1 VSYFKS
7 VHADNGLMGFDL
19 CIVQRFVIVSI
30 GTWIHS
36 VFVSQRHCSSL
47 AAANND
53 IGLVWY
59 DFKNGEASHDEAM
72 HPPIVLKQGVVE
84 SVTFDRRSK
93 SMMYE
98 VVHCYTDSFQ
108 RRGRIVEEV
117 CEQDLA
123 YGANCPVI
131 VDNSAAGVVLL
142 SEMSP
147 SSLQCKFVYTVM
159 VSLGGSRARY
169 EAGVTASRI
178 KYRKVTNEGFDG
190 AADAIAN
197 DQLNDAPSI
206 KPLLTPA
213 MLTARVVEEAAAV
226 PQSITCDENASRV
239 VTDIKKKRDHE
250 EISSSL
256 TITRFDAA
264 RSTTN
269 PLHLQ
274 DSRRFLNNCTV
285 DGPINNS
292 EVDYSGDI
300 VLTVPAWIQQN
311 HQSQRH
317 LFCELHSLHHLHMT
331 SI

>member
-1 VSYFKS
+1 
-7 VHADNGLMGFDL
+7 VHADNGPWALIYVLCKDLRSFPSELGFHS
-19 CIVQRFVIVSI
+19 VIVS
-30 GTWIHS
+30 H
-36 VFVSQRHCSSL
+36 RHCSSL

-53 IGLVWY
+53 TGLVWY
-59 DFKNGEASHDEAM
+59 DFKNGEASHDEAS

-84 SVTFDRRSK
+84 SVTFDRKSK
-93 SMMYE
+93 SMIYE
-98 VVHCYTDSFQ
+98 VVHYYYTDSCQ
-108 RRGRIVEEV
+108 RKGRIVEEV

-131 VDNSAAGVVLL
+131 VDDSVAGVVLL
-142 SEMSP
+142 SEMSH

-159 VSLGGSRARY
+159 ISLGGSRARY

-190 AADAIAN
+190 AAAAIAN

-206 KPLLTPA
+206 KPTLLTPA
-213 MLTARVVEEAAAV
+213 MLTARVVEEAAAAV

-250 EISSSL
+250 EISSTL
-256 TITRFDAA
+256 TITPMKSHRFDAA

-274 DSRRFLNNCTV
+274 DSRRFLNNCSF

-292 EVDYSGDI
+292 GFDHCGDI
-300 VLTVPAWIQQN
+300 VLTVPSWIQQN
-311 HQSQRH
+311 HQSQRD
-317 LFCELHSLHHLHMT
+317 LFCELHSLHHST
-331 SI
+331 

>member
-1 VSYFKS
+1 MLITVNKDSRSFS
-7 VHADNGLMGFDL
+7 SELGFHS
-19 CIVQRFVIVSI
+19 VIVS
-30 GTWIHS
+30 H
-36 VFVSQRHCSSL
+36 RHCFSSSL
-47 AAANND
+47 LLTCCAANND

-59 DFKNGEASHDEAM
+59 DFKNGEASHDEAS
-72 HPPIVLKQGVVE
+72 HPPIVLKQGVIE

-98 VVHCYTDSFQ
+98 VVHYYTDSFQ

-117 CEQDLA
+117 CEQELA

-131 VDNSAAGVVLL
+131 VDDSEAGVVLL
-142 SEMSP
+142 SEMST
-147 SSLQCKFVYTVM
+147 SSLLCKFVYTVM
-159 VSLGGSRARY
+159 ISLGGSRARY

-178 KYRKVTNEGFDG
+178 KYRKVTNEGSDG
-190 AADAIAN
+190 AAAAIAN

-206 KPLLTPA
+206 KPTLLTPA
-213 MLTARVVEEAAAV
+213 MLTARVVEAEAAAV
-226 PQSITCDENASRV
+226 PQSITCDEKTSRV

-269 PLHLQ
+269 PLHSQ
-274 DSRRFLNNCTV
+274 DSRRFLNNCTL

-292 EVDYSGDI
+292 GFDHCGDI
-300 VLTVPAWIQQN
+300 VLTVPSWIQQN
-311 HQSQRH
+311 HQSQRD
-317 LFCELHSLHHLHMT
+317 LFCELHSLHHST
-331 SI
+331 